1 MCFLIYFMLILFIN
15 SGNQFSKAKKKT
27 ICILHKN
34 QSLNLTWLFG
44 HFDLKNNGLV
54 ILIFKLKCKHAIA
67 FEWTPSRWFSNISF
81 FLCEMKAFVYQT
93 NQKRHTHTKQ
103 IDRIFLN
110 WRQKL
115 IQKIQRIESMP
126 STLTNQHNK
135 R

>member
-34 QSLNLTWLFG
+34 QSLNSTWLFG

-93 NQKRHTHTKQ
+93 NQKRHTHKTDRPYIFKLKVK
-103 IDRIFLN
+103 IDSKNSAHRVDAID
-110 WRQKL
+110 
-115 IQKIQRIESMP
+115 IDESA
-126 STLTNQHNK
+126 
-135 R
+135 